1 VAPVAAERQLGWLYS
16 DQGLHFKGTHTKPD
30 TKFLTCRWADLPNS
44 SRPVVAP
51 PFVLRVAVKEASGS
65 RRLLILPP
73 LKLHNL
79 LHCDMHYRCA
89 CLCLGES
96 PSVRVRVRVRV
107 PCSVCV
113 DTCRIGPHGLSYAER
128 SMRRR
133 RSASA
138 Q

>member
-1 VAPVAAERQLGWLYS
+1 VAPVAPERQLGWLYS

-44 SRPVVAP
+44 SRPVVAS

-89 CLCLGES
+89 RLCLGEWRAC
-96 PSVRVRVRVRV
+96 V
-107 PCSVCV
+107 VCV
-113 DTCRIGPHGLSYAER
+113 CVSRVCVVCALIGSHGLSDAER

-138 Q
+138 L

>member
-1 VAPVAAERQLGWLYS
+1 VIRVAPVAPEGQLGWLYS

-89 CLCLGES
+89 CLCLGDWCAC
-96 PSVRVRVRVRV
+96 VCMCR
-107 PCSVCV
+107 VCV
-113 DTCRIGPHGLSYAER
+113 VLCVVCVV
-128 SMRRR
+128 
-133 RSASA
+133 
-138 Q
+138 